1 MINLNLI
8 VCYCN
13 KNGIGRNNCIPWR
26 LSDDLKHF
34 KFITTST
41 HNLIENFK
49 NIVIMGRNT
58 WESLPKEHRP
68 LKDRMNMVLSSKKR
82 FADSDNVDYIGSSLD
97 NMFNYIELE
106 MNLGNIDSS
115 SNVFII
121 GGEAVYKEV
130 LDNYCDYIKKI
141 YVTELYASI
150 TCDKFFPNID
160 MEKFYIKKVS
170 NFKKEKDM
178 YFRYFTYE
186 SRENDTHVYV
196 NNEEENYKSFIK
208 TILNEGILREDRTGV
223 GTTSFFGYPTL
234 RYNLEETFPLCTIKK
249 GFLRA
254 VFEELMLYIRGQTD
268 NEILKNKKINIWNG
282 NTSREFLDSR
292 GLTDYPEGDMG
303 ETYGF
308 NMRHYGG
315 NYKDCKTK
323 YDSRNGFDQLKYV
336 IDLIKNDPH
345 SRRIL
350 INLWNPKT
358 LDKAALPSCLMQYQF
373 YVDTIKKKLN
383 LQIYLRSSDVF
394 LANNW
399 NVCTGSLFV
408 HLLCNLK
415 DINLT
420 TGFITIVC
428 GDAHIYN
435 NHIEHAK
442 NMIKRESYPYG
453 KLVVKKQYE
462 SIEDFTYEDISLIGY
477 KSHPNDFKA
486 AMAI

>member
-1 MINLNLI
+1 MRRPR
-8 VCYCN
+8 
-13 KNGIGRNNCIPWR
+13 KN
-26 LSDDLKHF
+26 
-34 KFITTST
+34 
-41 HNLIENFK
+41 
-49 NIVIMGRNT
+49 NI
-58 WESLPKEHRP
+58 
-68 LKDRMNMVLSSKKR
+68 
-82 FADSDNVDYIGSSLD
+82 
-97 NMFNYIELE
+97 
-106 MNLGNIDSS
+106 
-115 SNVFII
+115 FII
-121 GGEAVYKEV
+121 GGELVYKDV
-130 LDNYCDYIKKI
+130 LENYVDNIKKI

-150 TCDKFFPNID
+150 ICDKFFPIID
-160 MEKFYIKKVS
+160 KEKFYIKKVS

-186 SRENDTHVYV
+186 KREYDTDKYI
-196 NNEEENYKSFIK
+196 NNEEENYKKFIK
-208 TILNEGILREDRTGV
+208 TILKDGLIRKDRTGV
-223 GTTSFFGYPTL
+223 GTTSLFGYPTIKYDL
-234 RYNLEETFPLCTIKK
+234 TETFPLCTIKR

-254 VFEELMLYIRGQTD
+254 VFEELMLYIRGETD

-292 GLTDYPEGDMG
+292 GLNDYPEGDMG

-315 NYKDCKTK
+315 NYINCKAK
-323 YDSRNGFDQLKYV
+323 YDSRNGFDQLKYI

-350 INLWNPKT
+350 INLWNPNT
-358 LDKAALPSCLMQYQF
+358 LHKAALPSCLMQYQF
-373 YVDTIKKKLN
+373 YVDTVKKTLN

-415 DINLT
+415 DIKLT
-420 TGFITIVC
+420 PGFITIIC

-435 NHIEHAK
+435 NHIEHAQK
-442 NMIKRESYPYG
+442 MIERESFPYG
-453 KLVVKKQYE
+453 KLIVKNQHE
-462 SIEDFTYEDISLIGY
+462 SIEDFIYEDISLIGY

-486 AMAI
+486 VMAI